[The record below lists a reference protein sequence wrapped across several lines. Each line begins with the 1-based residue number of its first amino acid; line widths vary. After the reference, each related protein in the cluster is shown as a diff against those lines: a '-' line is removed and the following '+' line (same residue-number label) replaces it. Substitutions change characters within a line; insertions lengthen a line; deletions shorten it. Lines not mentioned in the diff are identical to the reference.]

1 MPAGNSHDLW
11 VHLSTGIRTEPEK
24 YRKFSSGL
32 LPGVK
37 GILGVRLP
45 ELRKMAKRMAH
56 ADWRENLHQLSDD
69 TFEEI
74 MLQGMMIGYVDC
86 IAGERLEMIR
96 WFVPKIDNW
105 SVCDSFCSGLKFIK
119 FEQAC
124 VFLFLQPY
132 LVSEKEF
139 EQRFASVILLDY
151 YIDENWLSRTVEAL
165 EQIRAEGYYAKMAVA
180 WAMAECYLHFPDEIM
195 PILRQN
201 TLDPQ
206 VQQKT
211 LQKIIESRTITSET
225 RAQIRDML
233 TRLKSTSA

>member
-1 MPAGNSHDLW
+1 ME
-11 VHLSTGIRTEPEK
+11 RTQIQIELEKHAEEK
-24 YRKFSSGL
+24 YRKFASGL

-37 GILGVRLP
+37 DIIGVRLP
-45 ELRKMAKRMAH
+45 ELRKMAKRMAR

-74 MLQGMMIGYVDC
+74 MLQVMMIGYVDC
-86 IAGERLEMIR
+86 TAGERLEMIR

-119 FEQAC
+119 SEQAC

-151 YIDENWLSRTVEAL
+151 YIDDNWLSRTVEAL

>member
-1 MPAGNSHDLW
+1 
-11 VHLSTGIRTEPEK
+11 
-24 YRKFSSGL
+24 
-32 LPGVK
+32 
-37 GILGVRLP
+37 
-45 ELRKMAKRMAH
+45 MAH

-96 WFVPKIDNW
+96 WFVPQIDNW